1 MTSSSIDAGLAWSPP
16 RPGDRILGVQPVVQ
30 PNGTLIITGEDERA
44 RTILAIR
51 STDGGRTFEPAV
63 VIARFQRSST
73 RGFRTEQL
81 PSSEADGAGTV
92 YVAWEDCRF
101 SRGGS
106 THDIVLSTSVDGR
119 MWSDPQRIPVRGASA
134 GADAV
139 LPGLAVDPSTSG
151 HVARLG
157 LTFYSFVDVPCS
169 LSTCRLNVG
178 FVSSED
184 GGRTWTDV
192 VSLTSRPIPL
202 AAFPATDLGRMAGDY
217 ISTSFVRGAAVTVF
231 PVATSS
237 APISP
242 QPSSSA
248 LASPS
253 PSTSP
258 SPSFSSAASP
268 EPSGSARRFDED
280 MYAATI
286 PD

>member
-1 MTSSSIDAGLAWSPP
+1 
-16 RPGDRILGVQPVVQ
+16 LGVQPVIQ

-63 VIARFQRSST
+63 VIARFHRSSL

-101 SRGGS
+101 SPGCR
-106 THDIVLSTSVDGR
+106 THDIVLSSSVDGR
-119 MWSDPQRIPVRGASA
+119 VWSDPRRIPLRGANA

-151 HVARLG
+151 HLARLG
-157 LTFYSFVDVPCS
+157 LTFYSFLDVPCS
-169 LSTCRLNVG
+169 LSTCGLNVG
-178 FVSSED
+178 FAASKD

-202 AAFPATDLGRMAGDY
+202 AALPDTDLGRMAGDY

-231 PVATSS
+231 PVAPPSPS
-237 APISP
+237 ISP
-242 QPSSSA
+242 QPSSSGTA
-248 LASPS
+248 PPTSSSPVSPQPSRSASL
-253 PSTSP
+253 
-258 SPSFSSAASP
+258 
-268 EPSGSARRFDED
+268 GFDEA